1 MWLKINIQKTKV
13 MASSPITSWQIDG
26 KTMETVR
33 DFIFLGSQI
42 ITDCDCRHE
51 IKVCFFLR
59 RKTMVNIVSSVTQL
73 CPTLCDPMDCSTP
86 AFPYHHQILQ
96 LAKSFSD
103 AIQPS
108 NPLLSSSP
116 PALNVS
122 QHQGLFQ

>member
-51 IKVCFFLR
+51 IKVCLFLG
-59 RKTMVNIVSSVTQL
+59 RKNMANIVSSVTQL

-96 LAKSFSD
+96 IAEPHVHQVSD
-103 AIQPS
+103 ALKPS
-108 NPLLSSSP
+108 HPLLSPSP
-116 PALNVS
+116 PVS
-122 QHQGLFQ
+122 NLS